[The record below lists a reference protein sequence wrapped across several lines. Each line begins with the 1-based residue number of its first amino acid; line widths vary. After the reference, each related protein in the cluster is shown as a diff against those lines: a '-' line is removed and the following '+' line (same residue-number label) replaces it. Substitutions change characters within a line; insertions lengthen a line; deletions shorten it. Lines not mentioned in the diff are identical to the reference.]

1 MNFTKLIC
9 VVTMALLTALTGAIP
24 ARATFRGKNGRIAF
38 QQGSPT
44 TDIYT
49 MNPDGSDVKQL
60 TFFAGSGGYAALGA
74 WSPDG
79 NQIAFTATN
88 SAANGPYQLW
98 IMDGDGNNQHLLL
111 DDDPSYA
118 DYVPSFSPDGRHIVF
133 SRCGPINC
141 AIYRINR
148 DGRDLKAITPFNS
161 DRDIFDWFPA
171 YSPDGNTIAFTSYW
185 RDGLTEAVYLMNAD
199 GSGIHSFTPPALG
212 GYTPDWSPHAKSIAF
227 ATNDS
232 NDPTGCNCWVLSGE
246 IWTIDTD
253 NRETTRLTFNNRHW
267 NGINSVPHDF
277 LPSWSAEGDA
287 IVFERAAPDFSS
299 SAIYVMNSDGSNQR
313 LVMQLPSSTHG
324 AFQQPER
331 SFGPTKGSRLD
342 MLTGSSKAGRLHA
355 GRGAARPRSLRPSI
369 SAYAK

>member
-9 VVTMALLTALTGAIP
+9 VVTMALLAALTGAVP
-24 ARATFRGKNGRIAF
+24 AHATFRGQNGRIAF
-38 QQGSPT
+38 DQGSPT

-60 TFFAGSGGYAALGA
+60 TFFAGSGGYATLGA

-98 IMDGDGNNQHLLL
+98 IMNGDGSNQHVLLN
-111 DDDPSYA
+111 DDPSHA
-118 DYVPSFSPDGRHIVF
+118 DWVPNFSPDGSHIVF
-133 SRCGPINC
+133 TRCGPINC
-141 AIYRINR
+141 AIYRVNR
-148 DGRDLKAITPFNS
+148 DGSGLKAITPFKS
-161 DRDIFDWFPA
+161 DRDIIDWFPA

-185 RDGLTEAVYLMNAD
+185 RDGLIEAVYLMNAD

-212 GYTPDWSPHAKSIAF
+212 GYTPDWSPDGNSIAF

-253 NRETTRLTFNNRHW
+253 DRETNRLTFNNRHW

-277 LPSWSAEGDA
+277 LPSWSPEGDA

-299 SAIYVMNSDGSNQR
+299 SALYVMNSDGSNQR
-313 LVMQLPSSTHG
+313 LVMRLSSSTYG
-324 AFQQPER
+324 AFRQPER

-342 MLTGSSKAGRLHA
+342 MLHRIEQGGSSPRW
-355 GRGAARPRSLRPSI
+355 GAAPQGH
-369 SAYAK
+369 AH